1 VYKNAGTKKQPC
13 VLYIGT
19 YGSYSL
25 ASKAV
30 GMTPHENKGKPK
42 KIKGVLTG
50 ERGVP
55 TFEYR
60 EAAAQ
65 VRGTTKGPHKN
76 GAKEPELHY
85 FIFAY
90 QAAGLARDLAGDTE
104 AEQEQ
109 SDAVIEKLEKRK
121 ENNEE
126 AALKL
131 KEVQALKKLEVQA
144 LKKLEVQAL
153 KKLEVK
159 KRKTHEGSTSAPSK
173 KGKRGSE

>member
-1 VYKNAGTKKQPC
+1 MYKNAGTKKQPC

-30 GMTPHENKGKPK
+30 GMTLYENKGKPK
-42 KIKGVLTG
+42 KIKGELTG
-50 ERGVP
+50 ERGAP

-60 EAAAQ
+60 EAAEQ
-65 VRGTTKGPHKN
+65 VRGRTKGPHEN
-76 GAKEPELHY
+76 GAKELYY
-85 FIFAY
+85 FIYAY
-90 QAAGLARDLAGDTE
+90 QATGLARDLAGDTE

-109 SDAVIEKLEKRK
+109 SDAVIEKLEKRR
-121 ENNEE
+121 ENNQQ

-131 KEVQALKKLEVQA
+131 KEVQVKKR
-144 LKKLEVQAL
+144 KL

-173 KGKRGSE
+173 KAKRGSE

>member
-1 VYKNAGTKKQPC
+1 VYKNAGTKKLQPYVLC
-13 VLYIGT
+13 VGT

-30 GMTPHENKGKPK
+30 GMTPYENKGKLQK
-42 KIKGVLTG
+42 RKGALAG
-50 ERGVP
+50 KLGVP
-55 TFEYR
+55 TFEYK
-60 EAAAQ
+60 EAGKQ

-76 GAKEPELHY
+76 GAKEPELYY
-85 FIFAY
+85 FSYAY
-90 QAAGLARDLAGDTE
+90 QATGLARDLAGDTE

-121 ENNEE
+121 ENNKE

-131 KEVQALKKLEVQA
+131 KDVQLALKK
-144 LKKLEVQAL
+144 

-173 KGKRGSE
+173 KAKRGSE

>member
-1 VYKNAGTKKQPC
+1 MSAAHPPSREYK
-13 VLYIGT
+13 
-19 YGSYSL
+19 
-25 ASKAV
+25 
-30 GMTPHENKGKPK
+30 
-42 KIKGVLTG
+42 
-50 ERGVP
+50 
-55 TFEYR
+55 

-76 GAKEPELHY
+76 GAKGPELYY
-85 FIFAY
+85 FIYAH

-126 AALKL
+126 AGLKL
-131 KEVQALKKLEVQA
+131 KEVQKRSDVVVRTARK
-144 LKKLEVQAL
+144 
-153 KKLEVK
+153 VK